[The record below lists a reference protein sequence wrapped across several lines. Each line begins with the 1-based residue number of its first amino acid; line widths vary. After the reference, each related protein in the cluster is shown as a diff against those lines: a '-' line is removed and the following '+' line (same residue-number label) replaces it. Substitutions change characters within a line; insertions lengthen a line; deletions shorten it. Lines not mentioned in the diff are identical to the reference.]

1 MALCGKN
8 MKLVASEAQFSEVS
22 GARILVFIN
31 HLNFW
36 QRCLFTEDCVLQKL
50 ILREIMG
57 RIDTFHIKPNRNKS
71 DEKLKH

>member
-1 MALCGKN
+1 MALSGKN

-31 HLNFW
+31 HLIFW
-36 QRCLFTEDCVLQKL
+36 QQCLFTKDCVLQKL
-50 ILREIMG
+50 ILREMMG